1 MLGCSRGDGWPV
13 EHSFSLHTKATPGF
27 GDQLVV
33 DVCGVSV
40 CVIVVFG
47 SQDSHVHSDQPCR
60 ACSALP
66 DNTFVTEYGVFNLYR
81 IVRIFY

>member
-1 MLGCSRGDGWPV
+1 M
-13 EHSFSLHTKATPGF
+13 HTRTTPGF

-33 DVCGVSV
+33 GVCDVSE
-40 CVIVVFG
+40 CVVVVFG
-47 SQDSHVHSDQPCR
+47 SQDSHVHSDQPYR

-66 DNTFVTEYGVFNLYR
+66 DNTFVTEYGVFDLYR